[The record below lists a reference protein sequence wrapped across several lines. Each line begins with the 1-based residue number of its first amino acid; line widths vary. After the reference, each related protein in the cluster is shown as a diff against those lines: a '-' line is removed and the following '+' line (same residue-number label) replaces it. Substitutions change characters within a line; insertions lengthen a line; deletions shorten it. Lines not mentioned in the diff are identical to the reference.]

1 MWTTSCKIVK
11 SFRFSIVA
19 GEKKN
24 HGGSEAARSKLS
36 QASTDCISISPRNKS
51 GADSVPHLTVRFFF
65 SLMSTS
71 QMSGPVM
78 SELLFRHDTAADCF
92 TETTSLTQEQLYGS
106 VKMHLYTE
114 DDDLE
119 VFFLF
124 PALLPPCPMFTLS
137 VFISRLE
144 YSSLSIFPRQSW
156 IHQWGHVFWEFH
168 ARKQSDKLI
177 SASTIWVMSCATC
190 LKGEILFL
198 LADCHKNT
206 LRPCFLH
213 LSQFSANPMKWY
225 ADICIYSRDH
235 ESCQIPHA
243 CSGGDPVSF
252 ATRTLYVHVSYIG
265 PSLAQS
271 QWS

>member
-1 MWTTSCKIVK
+1 VK

-19 GEKKN
+19 GEKRN
-24 HGGSEAARSKLS
+24 HGGSEAAKSKLS
-36 QASTDCISISPRNKS
+36 QASTDCISISPRNQS
-51 GADSVPHLTVRFFF
+51 GADSVPHLTVRFYFF
-65 SLMSTS
+65 LMSTS

-92 TETTSLTQEQLYGS
+92 TETTSLTREQLYGS

-156 IHQWGHVFWEFH
+156 IHQ
-168 ARKQSDKLI
+168 
-177 SASTIWVMSCATC
+177 
-190 LKGEILFL
+190 
-198 LADCHKNT
+198 
-206 LRPCFLH
+206 
-213 LSQFSANPMKWY
+213 
-225 ADICIYSRDH
+225 
-235 ESCQIPHA
+235 
-243 CSGGDPVSF
+243 
-252 ATRTLYVHVSYIG
+252 
-265 PSLAQS
+265 
-271 QWS
+271 